1 MGTKIHT
8 WNLKIKK
15 KINISREGV
24 RGVASE
30 TSPNVS
36 KMSPKRHF
44 PPSTGY
50 TNMKFLTPSLNIS
63 TKYYNY
69 LLKIVQRSLYRVYT
83 LLYLYRKKNPHNI
96 TALQSYI
103 TWLQNIMDYC
113 DVLGTGPSGTFSF
126 AKLKKIYCASIL

>member
-1 MGTKIHT
+1 M
-8 WNLKIKK
+8 
-15 KINISREGV
+15 
-24 RGVASE
+24 
-30 TSPNVS
+30 SPNVS
-36 KMSPKRHF
+36 KMSPKCLQNVF
-44 PPSTGY
+44 KCLQNVSKTSPNVSKCLQNVSKETFSPSTGY
-50 TNMKFLTPSLNIS
+50 TNLKFLTPSLNVS

-83 LLYLYRKKNPHNI
+83 LLYLYGKKIPHNI